1 MIITISGALG
11 SGKSTVASLLAD
23 ILKYERMSTGSIMRE
38 LATQKG
44 MTIVEFNTLCET
56 DPAIDKE
63 LDDHVAEIGR
73 TRDKLVI
80 DSRLAFFFIP
90 HSFKVK
96 LNVDMGEAARR
107 IFADSSRTT
116 ERSYASVDD
125 AEKDIRYRRQ
135 QEVERFLGLYHV
147 NIDDDALFD
156 LVIDTTHLKP
166 EDVVQKIQDA
176 LK

>member
-1 MIITISGALG
+1 MIVTISGALG
-11 SGKSTVASLLAD
+11 SGKSTVGSLLAKA
-23 ILKYERMSTGSIMRE
+23 LGYERMSTGTMMRE
-38 LATQKG
+38 LAAQKG
-44 MTIVEFNTLCET
+44 LTIVELNALCET

-63 LDDHVAEIGR
+63 LDDYVANIGR

-90 HSFKVK
+90 TSFKVK

-116 ERSYASVDD
+116 ERAYASAED
-125 AEKDIRYRRQ
+125 AEKDIRYRRG
-135 QEVERFLGLYHV
+135 QEVERFLGLYQV

-156 LVIDTTHLKP
+156 LVIDTTHLTP
-166 EDVVQKIQDA
+166 AEVVEKIQDT

>member
-11 SGKSTVASLLAD
+11 SGKSTVGSLLAAA
-23 ILKYERMSTGSIMRE
+23 LGYEKMSTGSIMRE